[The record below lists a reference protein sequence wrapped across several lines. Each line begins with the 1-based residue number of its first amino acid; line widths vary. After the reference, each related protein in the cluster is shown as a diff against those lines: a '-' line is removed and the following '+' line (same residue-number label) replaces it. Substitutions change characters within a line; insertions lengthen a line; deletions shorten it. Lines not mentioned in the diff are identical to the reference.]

1 MKPKSAPLT
10 KRIFIGMGSGVIT
23 GITLGEHTQT
33 LKALGDIYIG
43 LMQMTVLPYIVFSII
58 GNIGRLSTLEFK
70 SLAKNS
76 ISIFALLW
84 AVSSVTVLLVS
95 LSLPESSTG
104 RFFSSAMMAPA
115 VQTNLLELFIPSNPF
130 RALSENS
137 VPAVVLFCLLFGIA
151 IIGFDEK
158 QSLLSHVDL
167 ITKALH
173 RVNGF
178 IVKLTPVGVFGIT
191 AFSVGTMS
199 LEELER
205 LQVYYILFAL
215 CAGLLVFA
223 ILPLIATSLT
233 PFSYLRIITASKD
246 ALLTSFVTGSVFPVI
261 PILIDGVQDL
271 FKEHFRKDPSH
282 KDFPEFILPLAY
294 PFPNSGNVIDL
305 IFIFFSGWFIG
316 NSLSIAEKV
325 ETILVSFFLLFGK
338 VYLTIPFLL
347 NMHRIPEDMFQ
358 LFLAAGVLAA
368 RIGDCVSSMHFL
380 VFAILTTSAMTGL
393 LRLNKKKLLFSIS
406 LIAIVIFSLT
416 SLASALLFLVSHTNT
431 STTSKISQMGVIS
444 KTVQHEILSEASK
457 NPSEISH
464 YKNRLD
470 RIRSRGKIR
479 IGFLPDNL
487 PYSFRNSNGNLV
499 GFDIDL
505 SYKLAHDLGVGIEF
519 VPYSSSNL
527 QEKINSDCFD
537 IAVSGLTDSLQRS
550 TRMLMTDPYLKV
562 SLGFVIK
569 DHERSKFLTEKNIK
583 SVSHL
588 RIAVEKG
595 SYFESRV
602 AAHFPDAEIVPLEN
616 IRDFF
621 EDDWRNIDALATHA
635 ESGAA
640 WTLVYPAY
648 SVINPLNRSEN
659 APISIAV
666 SGFDVVL
673 DDTLNTWIRLQ
684 QMEGFI
690 DLIYDHWFLGKESQN
705 ATTLPMLFRS
715 FLASLSSSR

>member
-43 LMQMTVLPYIVFSII
+43 LMQMTVLPYIVFSLI

-271 FKEHFRKDPSH
+271 FKDHFRKDPAH

-316 NSLSIAEKV
+316 NSLSITEKV

-406 LIAIVIFSLT
+406 LIALVIFSLT
-416 SLASALLFLVSHTNT
+416 SLASALLFFVSHNNT
-431 STTSKISQMGVIS
+431 STTSKISQMEVIS
-444 KTVQHEILSEASK
+444 NTVQYEILSEVST
-457 NPSEISH
+457 NPSEISN

-569 DHERSKFLTEKNIK
+569 DHERSKFLTERNIK
-583 SVSHL
+583 LASHL

>member
-43 LMQMTVLPYIVFSII
+43 LMQMTVLPYIVFSLI

-444 KTVQHEILSEASK
+444 KTVQHEILSEDSK